1 MAHWHMGLSFR
12 KVSGGVDFTDG
23 QTVASGTFNSTNAG
37 EPAPFNAFNGAD
49 PSGPNFSASWTF
61 SYGAIVGT
69 VSSATLQIGLLD
81 GDSAASGNQ
90 VASYTIGGI
99 DITALLNTV
108 MEATPGANSK
118 ENYYQITLPASTF
131 SLLALGGP
139 TVSLTLQGPGLGVLG
154 ETNFNGAALDFS
166 TITINSSDAVGATP
180 LPATLPLFAT
190 GLGASGLFG
199 WRRKKKAA
207 ALAARSRHQIEFGE
221 TAALAVFLFANA
233 ENTSAAARRRARR
246 WPAVG
251 WLAAQ
256 PAARP
261 SAAPS
266 APPTSGPRSRS
277 PR

>member
-1 MAHWHMGLSFR
+1 MKLGTCSKKTLLGALTFAAATAYSPLAHGAVISQSL
-12 KVSGGVDFTDG
+12 GGVDFTDG
-23 QTVASGTFNSTNAG
+23 QTVATGTFNSTNAG

-139 TVSLTLQGPGLGVLG
+139 TVSLTL
-154 ETNFNGAALDFS
+154 
-166 TITINSSDAVGATP
+166 
-180 LPATLPLFAT
+180 
-190 GLGASGLFG
+190 
-199 WRRKKKAA
+199 
-207 ALAARSRHQIEFGE
+207 
-221 TAALAVFLFANA
+221 
-233 ENTSAAARRRARR
+233 
-246 WPAVG
+246 
-251 WLAAQ
+251 
-256 PAARP
+256 
-261 SAAPS
+261 
-266 APPTSGPRSRS
+266 
-277 PR
+277 